1 MTSRRDV
8 VRSLPPYKQ
17 GAAEGPDAVKLS
29 SNENPYPPLPSVV
42 AEITAQMVD
51 PSGGINRYPSMGAE
65 QLRAAIAARHGVT
78 PEQVAVGAGSVE
90 VATQLIHATA
100 GLGDEVIFAWRS
112 FEAYPIM
119 TVVAGATPVKVPLG
133 PDLHHDLDAMA
144 ARITD
149 RTRLILLCTPNNP
162 TGTTLATDEVERFLA
177 QVPDDIV
184 VAIDEAYVH
193 FNRAAD
199 AVSGVEMVAR
209 HPNVV
214 ALQTFSKAYGLAGLR
229 VGYAIG
235 SVDLCEDLRRVAVP
249 FAVSNVAQRAALA
262 SLEHEDELAERV
274 ARIVSERAR
283 VTQELRAQGWRVGDS
298 QANFVWLP
306 TADDTARID
315 QVLRGEH
322 VFARCWQGEGIRL
335 SIGSRQENDRGL
347 AAFARA
353 AETTRPAA
361 ARV

>member
-1 MTSRRDV
+1 MT
-8 VRSLPPYKQ
+8 
-17 GAAEGPDAVKLS
+17 G
-29 SNENPYPPLPSVV
+29 
-42 AEITAQMVD
+42 
-51 PSGGINRYPSMGAE
+51 
-65 QLRAAIAARHGVT
+65 
-78 PEQVAVGAGSVE
+78 
-90 VATQLIHATA
+90 
-100 GLGDEVIFAWRS
+100 
-112 FEAYPIM
+112 
-119 TVVAGATPVKVPLG
+119 VAGASPVKVPLG

-162 TGTTLATDEVERFLA
+162 TGTTLATDEVERFLT
-177 QVPDDIV
+177 QVPDDVV

-193 FNRAAD
+193 FNRDAD

-235 SVDLCEDLRRVAVP
+235 SAELCEDLRRVAVP

-274 ARIVSERAR
+274 GRIVSERAR
-283 VTQELRAQGWRVGDS
+283 VTQELRAQGWQVGDS

-306 TADDTARID
+306 TADQTARID
-315 QVLRGEH
+315 QVLRAEH

-347 AAFARA
+347 AAFAKA
-353 AETTRPAA
+353 AEAAKPAA